1 MTFSPKSGYLPTDWD
16 DQAQIGEQLHR
27 LLTLLFP
34 LNRSLTGDGVRQSL
48 ALWREHCLPELQI
61 HEVASGTECF
71 DWTVP
76 DEWNVREAYI
86 VGPDGRRVVDF
97 QDHNLHLVGYSE
109 PVRCTLSLAE
119 LQPHLHSLP
128 EQPDAIPYVTSYY
141 KRRWDSVC
149 PIGCVR
155 RCRREN
161 IRW

>member
-1 MTFSPKSGYLPTDWD
+1 MSFSPKSGYLPTDWD
-16 DQAQIGEQLHR
+16 DQAQVGEQLHR

-109 PVRCTLSLAE
+109 PVRCTL
-119 LQPHLHSLP
+119 
-128 EQPDAIPYVTSYY
+128 
-141 KRRWDSVC
+141 
-149 PIGCVR
+149 
-155 RCRREN
+155 
-161 IRW
+161 